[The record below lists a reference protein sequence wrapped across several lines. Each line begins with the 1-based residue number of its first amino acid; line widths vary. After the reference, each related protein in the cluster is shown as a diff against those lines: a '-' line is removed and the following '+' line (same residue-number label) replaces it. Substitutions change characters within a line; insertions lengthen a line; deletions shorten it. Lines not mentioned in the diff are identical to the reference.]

1 MAMNANYSISAE
13 RPDHAEASPLAVVRS
28 ALDRIADHPLP
39 VVRNQVSGLGR
50 QVDTWGQ
57 LRQVLSDPALPIETV
72 DAVWVWLIGRSR
84 THGSDAALACAGMAA
99 PMLAGMASVFGPRR
113 REDRADIEA
122 DLLAEFFAELPRI
135 DVERPFLWFRLR
147 WALFR
152 GGRAWVRREAAA
164 PVPGADVG
172 TGADIDTRADE
183 PVQVMWAPAGHPEQ
197 ILAEAVAEN
206 VITAEVAELI
216 AATRLEGRSVTSLA
230 SDSTGLSH
238 WALRKTRQRGEHD
251 LLDWLVA
258 RTAATDPAR
267 TSTVEHRALQLLSCS
282 ADDQGSEVAA
292 QRQRLTERD
301 LEVLR
306 LLDAEQG
313 LSADQVAD
321 LLFPSVDTARKRL
334 TALTRRGVLTRCR
347 RTRPGVGRRGV
358 PPWQYALSPLGS
370 AILAVGLHNTTRHGE
385 ITGEHAPRRSGST
398 GTPAAE
404 TAFTTSQPTTRAGRS
419 GDFPDTPRSKCGSQT
434 RSSQCGRTSAAPAQP
449 ATQVEVNRRCA

>member
-1 MAMNANYSISAE
+1 MVMNANYGISAG
-13 RPDHAEASPLAVVRS
+13 RPDRAEASPLSVVWS
-28 ALDRIADHPLP
+28 AFDRIADHPLP
-39 VVRNQVSGLGR
+39 VVGSPVPGLGGP
-50 QVDTWGQ
+50 VDTWGQ

-72 DAVWVWLIGRSR
+72 DEVWVWLIRRSR
-84 THGSDAALACAGMAA
+84 TRGSDAALTCAGMAA
-99 PMLAGMASVFGPRR
+99 PMLAGMASVFGPRQR
-113 REDRADIEA
+113 DARTDDVEA
-122 DLLAEFFAELPRI
+122 DLLAEFLAELPRI

-152 GGRAWVRREAAA
+152 GGRAWVRREAAS
-164 PVPGADVG
+164 PVPHEDVG
-172 TGADIDTRADE
+172 TGTEPATGIDE
-183 PVQVMWAPAGHPEQ
+183 PVQMMRTPAGHPEQ

-216 AATRLEGRSVTSLA
+216 AATRLEGWSVTSLA
-230 SDSTGLSH
+230 SDAAGSH

-251 LLDWLVA
+251 LLDWLAA
-258 RTAATDPAR
+258 RAAATDPAR

-282 ADDQGSEVAA
+282 ADDQGSEVAV

-306 LLDAEQG
+306 LLDAERG

-370 AILAVGLHNTTRHGE
+370 AVLALGQHDTTTAGE
-385 ITGEHAPRRSGST
+385 NMPRRSSSP
-398 GTPAAE
+398 GTPAAS
-404 TAFTTSQPTTRAGRS
+404 AISSP
-419 GDFPDTPRSKCGSQT
+419 PRS
-434 RSSQCGRTSAAPAQP
+434 RRPALADLAIFRTLPGPNVARKRGVASAGGHRLPPHNRQP
-449 ATQVEVNRRCA
+449 RWR